1 MCTFLY
7 VYFLTCTSLTSVPSY
22 VCFSPSSSSHSRHH
36 SPHVFLARRRFCH
49 KIHYSPGA
57 RLYHPCSAPWLFY
70 GKAEP
75 REGANQGRNIK
86 HPSRCLAPA
95 AAFDLFRVA
104 GWSVL
109 SIKYLLTYSGSTY
122 LLTFYL
128 RSYT

>member
-1 MCTFLY
+1 M
-7 VYFLTCTSLTSVPSY
+7 
-22 VCFSPSSSSHSRHH
+22 
-36 SPHVFLARRRFCH
+36 
-49 KIHYSPGA
+49 PG
-57 RLYHPCSAPWLFY
+57 YHPFSAPWLFY

-95 AAFDLFRVA
+95 AAFDLLRVA